1 MKKLLCFLI
10 SIILLISLVSCGNS
24 GAGINDPISSY
35 DGIVKYAIGA
45 LKTEWKDIYSK
56 YDTDGHFEIKNTR
69 VIEIKDNH
77 LVMTRRSEDYE
88 IVLPFNPKC
97 KEEGKYCV
105 KGIGNLHLDV
115 ETTNLVINPAN
126 LLVEYNMILD
136 GETESKFKYTIKYE
150 ESK

>member
-1 MKKLLCFLI
+1 MAKVLVTAVLENVTEKKFFSTETLG
-10 SIILLISLVSCGNS
+10 ILESN
-24 GAGINDPISSY
+24 
-35 DGIVKYAIGA
+35 K
-45 LKTEWKDIYSK
+45 
-56 YDTDGHFEIKNTR
+56 IKFIDDNKVTV